1 MVDEPLSLILRR
13 LESSPPTI
21 TRTELG
27 SVLQRLEPLGLLRQ
41 AEPARA
47 LPCPECDGSRQLP
60 VEFIKHKKTGQMH
73 GYIACPEC
81 GSSEIDPRKLERWR
95 IDSVAVLRAIMEKL
109 TPTPRAPTEVFPSRL
124 WNAGKIHL
132 LGQLREIFFIV
143 GFRTATGSAVVD
155 FVRTRAKCIILMPCE
170 IGVARWGAASNNLV
184 LAIDSFATLEASG
197 IEINRQ
203 VLETRV
209 AAFFGNNKTKTPP
222 KRRASRLADLD
233 ALERELTEHLRN
245 ARDHAI
251 ASRDLKG
258 EAKLLR
264 RPTKAAL
271 AKRAGVSPSDL
282 TRCFQD
288 KLGANLRRMWEL
300 AADLDAIIGYRE
312 D

>member
-1 MVDEPLSLILRR
+1 M
-13 LESSPPTI
+13 
-21 TRTELG
+21 
-27 SVLQRLEPLGLLRQ
+27 
-41 AEPARA
+41 
-47 LPCPECDGSRQLP
+47 P
-60 VEFIKHKKTGQMH
+60 VEFIKHQKTGQMH

-81 GSSEIDPRKLERWR
+81 GTSEIDPRKLERWR
-95 IDSVAVLRAIMEKL
+95 IDSVPVLRAIMEKL
-109 TPTPRAPTEVFPSRL
+109 TPTPRAPTEVIPGRL
-124 WNAGKIHL
+124 WNAGKVHL
-132 LGQLREIFFIV
+132 QGQLREMFFIV

-155 FVRTRAKCIILMPCE
+155 FLRTRTKCIILMPSE
-170 IGVARWGAASNNLV
+170 IGVARWASASNNLV
-184 LAIDSFATLEASG
+184 LAIESFATLEASG

-203 VLETRV
+203 VLESRV
-209 AAFFGNNKTKTPP
+209 DAFFGNNKTKTPP

-271 AKRAGVSPSDL
+271 AKRAGVSPSDV

-288 KLGANLRRMWEL
+288 KLGANLRMMWEL